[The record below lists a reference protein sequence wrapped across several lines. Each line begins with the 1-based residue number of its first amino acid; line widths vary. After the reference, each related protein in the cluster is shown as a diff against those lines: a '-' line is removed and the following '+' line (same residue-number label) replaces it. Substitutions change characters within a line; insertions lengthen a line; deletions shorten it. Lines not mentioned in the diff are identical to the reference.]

1 MIVEFTGCTS
11 AGKSWIVDGIKSHL
25 VQEVPHFISAYD
37 FVLSWFHV
45 RGITNSPRLK
55 SLLVDLLL
63 IPWSVT
69 SAVRYRGFLLYSIKR
84 LGSVSLPIY
93 FKLNILRN
101 LLKTLALFQFIRLRC
116 DQEVICILDE
126 GPVHSLNNVFV
137 HYGVKFDSEVIVHLL
152 KSIPFSDLI
161 VLVTA
166 SPETIANRAL
176 KRHDTPWKNLTK
188 SQWVALAYNA
198 DSLFNLIKVNIEHST
213 KIAVVPNNGDRS
225 ETELAIRKVMDL
237 LKK

>member
-1 MIVEFTGCTS
+1 MIIEFTGCTS
-11 AGKSWIVDGIKSHL
+11 AGKSWILDRIKNHL
-25 VQEVPHFISAYD
+25 VQEELHFISAYD
-37 FVLSWFHV
+37 FVLSWYRV
-45 RGITNSPRLK
+45 RTIVNSPRLK
-55 SLLVDLLL
+55 SLLVDVLLM
-63 IPWSVT
+63 PWSVMST
-69 SAVRYRGFLLYSIKR
+69 VHYRGFLLHSIKR
-84 LGSVSLPIY
+84 LGSISLPIY

-101 LLKTLALFQFIRLRC
+101 LIKTLALFQFIRSRC

-126 GPVHSLNNVFV
+126 GPVHTLNNLFV
-137 HYGVKFDSEVIVHLL
+137 HYDVKFDSEIIVHLL

-188 SQWVALAYNA
+188 SQWVSLACNA
-198 DSLFNLIKVNIEHST
+198 DRLFNLIKVNIEHST
-213 KIAVVPNNGDRS
+213 KVAVVPNNGDRG
-225 ETELAIRKVMDL
+225 ETELAIRKVMDF